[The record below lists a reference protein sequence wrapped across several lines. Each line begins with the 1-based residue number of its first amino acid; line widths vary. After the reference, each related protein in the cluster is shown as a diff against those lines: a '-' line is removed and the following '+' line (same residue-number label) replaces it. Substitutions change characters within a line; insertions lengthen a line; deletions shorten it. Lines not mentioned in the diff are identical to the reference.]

1 MAREGR
7 HNVIYD
13 YSSTACTTGVFIVE
27 RMGEMT
33 VVQQPATGAFTS
45 EIAVDASDIPHVSL
59 PEVSRPALPRYAA
72 PAERRPWRGDAGR
85 DRRDPRLLRHA
96 LTRWRRA
103 A

>member
-1 MAREGR
+1 MIHSVR
-7 HNVIYD
+7 YD
-13 YSSTACTTGVFIVE
+13 YRSTACSTGVFVVVDRGVAAIV
-27 RMGEMT
+27 
-33 VVQQPATGAFTS
+33 QIPATGALTT
-45 EIAVDASDIPHVSL
+45 EIAVDPDEFALGPL
-59 PEVSRPALPRYAA
+59 PEVSRSALPRYAA